1 MVAGEKWRRG
11 GLTKIGSTRQMTEAW
26 IIDACRTPRG
36 IGKVGKGAL
45 ADFHPQHLAATV
57 LKAIAERNN
66 LNTAEV
72 DDIIWGTSSQ
82 RGKQG
87 GDMGRMAALDAG
99 YDTKASGMTLDRF
112 CGSGITTVNL
122 AAASIMSGME
132 DLVIAGGTEMMSYTA
147 STADPNSVGLL
158 DGGNLRL
165 RARHP
170 QTQQGIC
177 ADAIATLEGIN
188 RQAVDEL
195 ALVSQQRADHA
206 IRNGH
211 FDKSLVPVYRED
223 GTLALDREEF
233 PRPQTTM
240 EGLAGL
246 KPAFAAMAGVP
257 IDEQGT
263 TLGGLINRVYPDL
276 KIEHI
281 HHAGNSSG
289 VVDGAGAVLLASPAY
304 AEAHGLKPRARVIA
318 MANIGDSPTLM
329 LNAPVPAARKVLAKA
344 GLTIDDIDLFE
355 INEAFS
361 VVAEKFIRDLKL
373 DRDKV
378 NVNGGAMALGH
389 PIGATGSILIGTI
402 LDELERRD
410 LRRGLVTMC
419 AAGGMAPAIIIERI

>member
-1 MVAGEKWRRG
+1 MPDA
-11 GLTKIGSTRQMTEAW
+11 L

-45 ADFHPQHLAATV
+45 AEIHPQQLGATV
-57 LKAIAERNN
+57 LRALKERNN

-87 GDMGRMAALDAG
+87 GDLGRMAALDAG
-99 YDTKASGMTLDRF
+99 YETKASGVTIDRF

-132 DLVIAGGTEMMSYTA
+132 DLVIAGGTEMMSYTS
-147 STADPNSVGLL
+147 STADPNSPGLM
-158 DGGNLRL
+158 DQGNMRL

-170 QTQQGIC
+170 QTHQGIC
-177 ADAIATLEGIN
+177 ADAIASLEGIP
-188 RQAVDEL
+188 RSALDEL
-195 ALVSQQRADHA
+195 ALSSQQRADAA
-206 IRNGH
+206 IRGGH
-211 FDKSLVPVYRED
+211 FDRALAPVYKED
-223 GTLALDREEF
+223 GSLALDREEF
-233 PRPQTTM
+233 PRPQTTL

-246 KPAFAAMAGVP
+246 KASFAPMAEVA
-257 IDEQGT
+257 IDGKGT
-263 TLGGLINRVYPDL
+263 TLAGLIRQVYPDL
-276 KIEHI
+276 KIEHV

-289 VVDGAGAVLLASPAY
+289 VVDGAGAILLASPEY
-304 AEAHGLKPRARVIA
+304 ASKHGLKPRARVVA
-318 MANIGDSPTLM
+318 MANMGDSPTLM

-344 GLTIDDIDLFE
+344 GLTLDDIDLFE
-355 INEAFS
+355 INEAFA

-373 DRDKV
+373 DREKV

-389 PIGATGSILIGTI
+389 PIGATGSMLIGTI

-419 AAGGMAPAIIIERI
+419 AGGGMAPAIIIERV